1 MPFIW
6 KPAKQP
12 EKRDSNGRTFV
23 ICNPHSNRDRHRP
36 LIPKEI
42 KALEEA
48 EIDFIYAITEN
59 PMDEYYMAVEAIQDG
74 FDTVVASGG
83 DSTVS
88 NIADAILTNRP
99 DARFGILPMGTG
111 NDYAT
116 GNGIPRAIGQAVE
129 VLKRGHTE
137 KRDVIKIEDRYS
149 VSLVGFGFDITMS
162 EIHLNNK
169 LLKGKL
175 LYFWSIIE
183 AIFKHRGHFIRVET
197 DGGEVFEG
205 KSLMLN
211 LGNNRISGGG
221 YPTCPKADMTD
232 GKMDVMFIEDCRP
245 GTRLRMLQLV
255 QKARHLEHK
264 LVHYTQTESVT
275 VTSEVPIAY
284 HTEGELF
291 YTEKKEVTARIIPAR
306 LNLIVPELH

>member
-1 MPFIW
+1 
-6 KPAKQP
+6 
-12 EKRDSNGRTFV
+12 V

-59 PMDEYYMAVEAIQDG
+59 PMDEYHMAVEAIQDG

-99 DARFGILPMGTG
+99 QTRFGILPMGTG

-116 GNGIPRAIGQAVE
+116 GNGIPRSIGQAVD

-137 KRDVIKIEDRYS
+137 KRDVIKIGDRYS

-162 EIHLNNK
+162 EIHLSNK
-169 LLKGKL
+169 ILKGSM

-183 AIFKHRGHFIRVET
+183 AIFKHHGHFIRVET

-232 GKMDVMFIEDCRP
+232 GKMDVMFIEDCKP
-245 GTRLRMLQLV
+245 GTRLHLLQLV
-255 QKARHLEHK
+255 QKAKHLEHK
-264 LVHYTQTESVT
+264 LVHYTQAASVT
-275 VTSEVPIAY
+275 VTSEVPVAY

-291 YTEKKEVTARIIPAR
+291 YTDKKEVTAVIIPGR
-306 LNLIVPELH
+306 LSVIVPERL